1 MSASEPG
8 IHKGA
13 EVVFEFRVGCQNR
26 ENILVPLVQ
35 ELDGVREG
43 TIPPVVVDA
52 QEPDHGREKDNGA
65 FHKKIALLLH
75 PASVQVEH
83 DGIGALV
90 GVRNIGHEVRV
101 NGVTAVRAARV
112 VEIYDVESRD
122 FLVTFL
128 VIQQVVV
135 GDFRKIGKLVVIDVL
150 GIALFDLLFNKLVY
164 NTITLPAAQAS
175 HADASPLRVY
185 DVGEPVVPLFVI
197 VKFRRQIY
205 GVLVLDQACF
215 LLE

>member
-1 MSASEPG
+1 MLSGPGAGLERSEPG

-52 QEPDHGREKDNGA
+52 QEPDHGRKKDMGLST
-65 FHKKIALLLH
+65 KKSPLLH

-150 GIALFDLLFNKLVY
+150 GIALFDLLFN
-164 NTITLPAAQAS
+164 NWFTTQITLPAAPGFPMQMQALCGFTTL
-175 HADASPLRVY
+175 AN
-185 DVGEPVVPLFVI
+185 PLFH
-197 VKFRRQIY
+197 
-205 GVLVLDQACF
+205 C
-215 LLE
+215 LL

>member
-1 MSASEPG
+1 MPLRAHLELVLSASEPG

-52 QEPDHGREKDNGA
+52 QEPDHGRKKDNGA

-83 DGIGALV
+83 DGIAL
-90 GVRNIGHEVRV
+90 
-101 NGVTAVRAARV
+101 
-112 VEIYDVESRD
+112 S
-122 FLVTFL
+122 
-128 VIQQVVV
+128 
-135 GDFRKIGKLVVIDVL
+135 
-150 GIALFDLLFNKLVY
+150 
-164 NTITLPAAQAS
+164 
-175 HADASPLRVY
+175 
-185 DVGEPVVPLFVI
+185 
-197 VKFRRQIY
+197 
-205 GVLVLDQACF
+205 
-215 LLE
+215 